1 VRERLKEPRKGSE
14 IDPETLCLQRVG
26 ARKGD
31 GVPFGEG
38 TNDLRIRG
46 KVKADTAGAVGKPSL
61 HRANQSRIVDP
72 KPVRATHGQA
82 EGEVQLTGGP
92 NQLELQVHWMSCE

>member
-38 TNDLRIRG
+38 TNDLCIRG
-46 KVKADTAGAVGKPSL
+46 KVKAVIAGAVGKPSL
-61 HRANQSRIVDP
+61 NRAIQSRIIDP
-72 KPVRATHGQA
+72 KPV
-82 EGEVQLTGGP
+82 
-92 NQLELQVHWMSCE
+92 